1 MPMPSSPFIV
11 AIIVA
16 YHPNLAHLKQLIELT
31 SAQVGSVII
40 VDNSPSPS
48 DALSGLG
55 ASAKIR
61 HVTLSENMGIAHA
74 QNIGIEFAVEQKAD
88 YVLLLDQDSIPEDR
102 MVENLLLG
110 IVHSQK
116 SLPNIIAASPQ
127 YYDPRTNF
135 HSLFMVSKFKIP
147 FRYRPETKIL
157 PSNAVFASFL
167 ISSGTLIDLHKLI
180 ELRGMRSE
188 YFIDHVDTEWCLR
201 ALAKGYQ
208 LLGIHDA
215 KMIHSLGDKVKKFWF
230 FGMRN
235 ISEHTPLRDY
245 YMFRNTLLMLKDVG
259 MSFTWRVFLLF
270 RLVEFFVFFLIFSKE
285 RSLRFQLMIL
295 GLRHGYSDI
304 RGRLDL
310 KTLKCDPIA
319 RTSLDPT

>member
-1 MPMPSSPFIV
+1 MPSSPFIV

-31 SAQVGSVII
+31 SAQVGGVII

-48 DALSGLG
+48 DALPGLG
-55 ASAKIR
+55 ASDKIQY
-61 HVTLSENMGIAHA
+61 VSLGENMGIAYA
-74 QNIGIEFAVEQKAD
+74 QNIGIECAIEQKAD
-88 YVLLLDQDSIPEDR
+88 YDLLLDQDSIPEEQ
-102 MVENLLLG
+102 MVERLLLG
-110 IVHSQK
+110 IAGSQN

-135 HSLFMVSKFKIP
+135 QSLFMVSKFKIP
-147 FRYRPETKIL
+147 FRYRPETKL
-157 PSNAVFASFL
+157 LSSNAVFASFL
-167 ISSGTLIDLHKLI
+167 ISSGSLIDLSKLMK
-180 ELRGMRSE
+180 LRGMRSD

-201 ALAKGYQ
+201 ALANGYQ

-215 KMIHSLGDKVKKFWF
+215 KMIHSLGDKAKKIWF
-230 FGMRN
+230 FGTRN

-245 YMFRNTLLMLKDVG
+245 YMFRNTLLMLKDLS
-259 MSFTWRVFLLF
+259 MPFTWRVFLLF
-270 RLVEFFVFFLIFSKE
+270 RLAEFFVFFLIFSKE
-285 RSLRFQLMIL
+285 RPLRFRLMML
-295 GLRHGYSDI
+295 GLRHGYDNI
-304 RGRLDL
+304 RGRLNL